1 MKKYLL
7 IFLFISSYTFSQS
20 NGITYQAV
28 IYNPRGEQLPGANNP
43 YSLITNQQ
51 VCIQFGIVDANGSL
65 EYQENVQVVTDGFGM
80 VNVLIGAYTQTAG
93 YATGFNNVNWGPEA
107 KFLKVDIAIKGE
119 CAEFEELSYQPFTYV
134 PFAYYSPASDIPGPQ
149 GIQGEVGPQGATG
162 ATGAQGIQGEVG
174 PQGATG
180 ATGAQG
186 IQGEVGPQGPAGTNG
201 TNGSDGATG
210 ATGPQGATGAQGIQG
225 EIGPLG
231 ATGATGAQ
239 GIQGEVGPQGVTG
252 ATGAQGIQGEVGT
265 QGIQGATGTQGAQGE
280 VGPQGETGA
289 TGAQGEVG
297 PQGQTGA
304 TGAQGIQGE
313 VGPQGLAGTN
323 GTNGSDGA
331 TGATG
336 AQGIQ
341 GEVGPQGLAGTN
353 GTNGSDGATGA
364 TGAQGVQGEVGPQGA
379 TGTTGAQGI
388 QGEIGPLGATGA
400 TGAQGIQGEVGPQG
414 ATGATG
420 AQGIQGE
427 VGPQGATG
435 ATGIQGEVG
444 PQGETGATGAQ
455 GIQGDVGPQGE
466 TGATGAQGIQ
476 GEVGSQG
483 ATGATGTQG
492 IQGEVGFQGAT
503 GATGAQGPAGTNG
516 TNGADGATG
525 ATGPQGSTGLTG
537 PQGSPGIN
545 GENGQDGINGL
556 SAYEIWISLGN
567 TGTEQEFID
576 SLVGPASSGGNS
588 GSANFTNG
596 IPSSIDEYTSCN
608 DEDSCNL
615 LIQDGWVPFGGIS
628 IDESRAGTG
637 GNTYSYGVRQA
648 MIKYENSPTIDAYRI
663 AVSIQEVTDDIAD
676 GFIPYGGVSYTE
688 SRAGTG
694 GRNFSKKEYQAMIL
708 LSSENEN
715 TNDSS
720 SSSDSIVAEHIS
732 PIEDYNWDIPGWEFD
747 AMGEGTSLIK
757 SRITNNSIT
766 FYPIFVSKQTD
777 YSALGFFRGS
787 SSNNT
792 SNVNNID
799 IRIGIFSF
807 SNGKPGEL
815 VKEFD
820 LINYSTLPRFFEV
833 ETFFSLNAGNYFVGV
848 TSETQGL
855 QSYSDFYN
863 VVRNANEGQTFGI
876 SPNGTLSKMSVV
888 NGSSYLETGDSYI
901 YSKNSSQVGFG
912 NIDSANFI
920 QMTNSGFIFF
930 KQVL

>member
-162 ATGAQGIQGEVG
+162 ATG
-174 PQGATG
+174 PQG
-180 ATGAQG
+180 
-186 IQGEVGPQGPAGTNG
+186 
-201 TNGSDGATG
+201 S
-210 ATGPQGATGAQGIQG
+210 
-225 EIGPLG
+225 
-231 ATGATGAQ
+231 
-239 GIQGEVGPQGVTG
+239 
-252 ATGAQGIQGEVGT
+252 
-265 QGIQGATGTQGAQGE
+265 
-280 VGPQGETGA
+280 
-289 TGAQGEVG
+289 
-297 PQGQTGA
+297 
-304 TGAQGIQGE
+304 
-313 VGPQGLAGTN
+313 
-323 GTNGSDGA
+323 
-331 TGATG
+331 
-336 AQGIQ
+336 
-341 GEVGPQGLAGTN
+341 
-353 GTNGSDGATGA
+353 
-364 TGAQGVQGEVGPQGA
+364 
-379 TGTTGAQGI
+379 
-388 QGEIGPLGATGA
+388 
-400 TGAQGIQGEVGPQG
+400 
-414 ATGATG
+414 
-420 AQGIQGE
+420 
-427 VGPQGATG
+427 
-435 ATGIQGEVG
+435 
-444 PQGETGATGAQ
+444 
-455 GIQGDVGPQGE
+455 
-466 TGATGAQGIQ
+466 
-476 GEVGSQG
+476 
-483 ATGATGTQG
+483 
-492 IQGEVGFQGAT
+492 
-503 GATGAQGPAGTNG
+503 AGTNG